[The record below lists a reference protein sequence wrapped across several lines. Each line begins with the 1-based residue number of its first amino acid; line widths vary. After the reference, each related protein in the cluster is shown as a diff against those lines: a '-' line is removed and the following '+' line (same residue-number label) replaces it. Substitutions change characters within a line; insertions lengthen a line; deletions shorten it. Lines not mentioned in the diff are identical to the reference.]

1 MKRTTIFMPE
11 TLERDIQLYAKRE
24 GLPMAAVVREA
35 VAVYI
40 ATKQPSGVVPTFAG
54 IGASGRSGIAEKHEA
69 MLFRDLDPHGGGGA
83 ARAFPY
89 RISKRAPRPRRRA
102 R

>member
-1 MKRTTIFMPE
+1 MKRTTIFVPE
-11 TLERDIQLYAKRE
+11 SLERDLQLYAKRE

-35 VAVYI
+35 VEVYLVSRRL
-40 ATKQPSGVVPTFAG
+40 SGVVPTFTG
-54 IGASGRSGIAEKHEA
+54 VGASGRSDIAEKHEA

-89 RISKRAPRPRRRA
+89 KIAKRAPRPRRRA